1 MNWNTAQIRSETPGC
16 ADKLFFN
23 SAGASLMPQP
33 VLDVMRE
40 YLEDE
45 LLRGGYKV
53 SETRAAELNEMYT
66 ETARLLSCRPE
77 NIAFAHSAT
86 DAYAKVLSAI
96 DFKAGDL
103 ILTSDDDY
111 TSNQIMF
118 LSLQQRLGIQIAR
131 MENLP
136 NGDLDL
142 DDFRRRIARKRP
154 KLVAMTQVPNNSG
167 MVQDVTAIG
176 AICREQD
183 ITYLVDA
190 CQSVGQMVVSVE
202 HIPCDFLT
210 ATGRKFLRG
219 PRGTGFLYVSDRML
233 QQGAAP
239 LFIDGNGATWTDK
252 DRYMIGNTARRF
264 EMFEVPYALK
274 LGLARALR
282 YANELGMANIEAY
295 NARLTGRLRENLR
308 SIAGVETFDRGSE
321 YCNILTFRKH
331 DYTLESIKQHLD
343 LHHVYYSVSTKS
355 WGFIDFSKKGIDWAI
370 RLSPHYFNTI
380 AEIDRVSELIATL

>member
-1 MNWNTAQIRSETPGC
+1 MNWNIAQIRAETPGC
-16 ADKLFFN
+16 GDKLFFN

-33 VLDVMRE
+33 VLDVMQK
-40 YLEDE
+40 YLQDE

-53 SETRAAELNEMYT
+53 SETRPEELNSMYT
-66 ETARLLSCRPE
+66 ETARLLGCRPQ

-86 DAYAKVLSAI
+86 DAYAKALSAI
-96 DFKAGDL
+96 DFKEGDL

-118 LSLQQRLGIQIAR
+118 LSLQQRLGIQIER
-131 MENLP
+131 MDNLP

-142 DDFRRRIARKRP
+142 EDFRRRIAQKRP

-167 MVQDVTAIG
+167 LVQDVAAIG
-176 AICREQD
+176 AICREQE

-190 CQSVGQMVVSVE
+190 CQSVGQLEVSME

-233 QQGAAP
+233 EQGAAP

-252 DRYMIGNTARRF
+252 DRYVMGETARRF

-274 LGLARALR
+274 LGLAAALR
-282 YANELGMANIEAY
+282 YANDLGMANIEDY

-321 YCNILTFRKH
+321 HCNILTFRKH
-331 DYTLESIKQHLD
+331 GCLLEAIKQHLD
-343 LHHVYYSVSTKS
+343 RHQVFYSVSTKS

-380 AEIDRVSELIATL
+380 EEIDRVSELIAAL